1 MSNDIL
7 LVTSSVYHMTPS
19 AHECW
24 TVADYEQLPD
34 DGMRYELING
44 DLRMT
49 PAPNLAHQTMSGLIF
64 YHLLQAVQFSGT
76 GRVFAAPVDVQLDG
90 ATIVQPDIVVVLR
103 DGAASLTEQR
113 IVGPPDLI
121 VEITSPST
129 ASYDRREKRDRYAA
143 AGVREY
149 WIADPASHSVE
160 LLTLEGN
167 IYRAEHVYR
176 GQAII
181 PSTVLPGWATP
192 TEVLF
197 GEQG

>member
-1 MSNDIL
+1 MPDDIL
-7 LVTSSVYHMTPS
+7 CATRPVRHLTPS
-19 AHECW
+19 AHGSW
-24 TVADYEQLPD
+24 TLADYESLPD

-49 PAPNLAHQTMSGLIF
+49 PAPNLAHQTSSLWIVHHLFTLIEMTG
-64 YHLLQAVQFSGT
+64 A
-76 GRVFAAPVDVQLDG
+76 GRVFTAPVDVQLDG

-149 WIADPASHSVE
+149 WIADPASRSVE
-160 LLTLEGN
+160 LLILEGEN
-167 IYRAEHVYR
+167 YRAEHVYR

-181 PSTVLPGWATP
+181 PSSVVLGWAVVTDA
-192 TEVLF
+192 LF
-197 GEQG
+197 G